1 MKKKIICVVA
11 AMLLISLAACGS
23 RPTAEDFAFE
33 PYADFT
39 GAPKAQALSLDAG
52 ITLDGVLSENVWT
65 ESTPMKLR
73 GVAKDQTT
81 NQNIN
86 NNVYGARSAEVY
98 TYVGEKN
105 VYFAFDVKDK
115 NLYYNAHGEQA
126 LGTCVEL
133 YFANATNT
141 KMGNGCYSIR
151 VSPTGKSGDGGAD
164 AQIYVSNGDKND
176 WRLSTAEEGMYAV
189 AVKVDGKV
197 CSNPNDS
204 SYSTKKNKGYVVEIA
219 VSKALIGKNVKEIRY
234 TAAFV
239 QDKGFSKTRL
249 GNSFISGTT
258 YNNPNTWLVP
268 KNKGSKK

>member
-1 MKKKIICVVA
+1 MKKKIICIVA
-11 AMLLISLAACGS
+11 AILLISLAACGG
-23 RPTAEDFAFE
+23 RPAAEDFAFE

-52 ITLDGVLSENVWT
+52 ITLDGVLSENIWT
-65 ESTPMKLR
+65 LNKSMQLR

-126 LGTCVEL
+126 LSTGVEI
-133 YFANATNT
+133 YFTNGSNT
-141 KMGNGCYSIR
+141 QMGKGCYSIR
-151 VSPTGKSGDGGAD
+151 VNPTGKDGDGAAD
-164 AQIYVSNGDKND
+164 VQIYVSNGDKND
-176 WRLSTAEEGMYAV
+176 WRLSTEQGVCAV
-189 AVKVDGKV
+189 AVKVNGRV
-197 CSNPNDS
+197 CNNPNDD

-219 VSKALIGKNVKEIRY
+219 VAKSLIGKNVQDIRY

-239 QDKGFSKTRL
+239 QDKGFSDTRL
-249 GNSFISGTT
+249 GNSFISGTS
-258 YNNPNTWLVP
+258 YNNPKAWITA
-268 KNKGSKK
+268 KK